1 VWQVKIEDES
11 GKAVCAAR
19 CTVAIVDLDS

>member
-1 VWQVKIEDES
+1 VWQVRIEDED

-19 CTVAIVDLDS
+19 CTVAIVDLES